1 MTAGLMAV
9 AAVISGAV
17 LAGSAA
23 SLTVRPA
30 ALTTFQRTESYAP
43 HLTLLELFDVD
54 ADGKVDR
61 IVATFSESL
70 ATYTAGT
77 APWTLTNVPSGGT
90 LASVAVAGAQA
101 TLTITEGAGAADT
114 AVGALTVTLASSAS
128 GIRDA
133 NGNLSS
139 FAATAPLD
147 RAGPVPVLIA
157 STNAGTLGR
166 IDAGDALLVA
176 FSEAI
181 LATSL
186 PAMTTVTEADPPG
199 AVNIDT
205 LTMPGVANGTLTTG
219 GNGYITGNGRQAG
232 FAASPVSL
240 STATT
245 VRVQVGPVC
254 TGTGCGNTGSD
265 TGAFV
270 YVPAPSLTD
279 AAGNGAGG
287 SSTTAA
293 TFALF

>member
-1 MTAGLMAV
+1 MTAGLVAV

-17 LAGSAA
+17 VAGSAA

-30 ALTTFQRTESYAP
+30 AVTTFERTENYAP
-43 HLTLLELFDVD
+43 QLTLLELFDVD
-54 ADGKVDR
+54 TNGRVDR

-70 ATYTAGT
+70 AAYTAGT
-77 APWTLTNVPSGGT
+77 APWTLTNVPSGGA
-90 LASVAVAGAQA
+90 LASVAVAGTQA

-114 AVGALTVTLASSAS
+114 AVGALTVALVSTAT

-133 NGNLSS
+133 NGNPSS
-139 FAATAPLD
+139 FTATAPID
-147 RAGPVPVLIA
+147 RAGPVPVLVA
-157 STNAGTLGR
+157 TTNAGTLGR
-166 IDAGDALLVA
+166 IDAGDALLVT

-181 LATSL
+181 LAASL
-186 PAMTTVTEADPPG
+186 PATTTVTEADPPG

-205 LTMPGVANGTLTTG
+205 LTVPGVANGTLTTG
-219 GNGYITGNGRQAG
+219 GNGYITGNGREAG

-240 STATT
+240 SAATT

-254 TGTGCGNTGSD
+254 AGTGCGTTGAD
-265 TGAFV
+265 TGAFG

-287 SSTTAA
+287 SYTTAA
-293 TFALF
+293 SFGLF